1 MIFNKPN
8 NKRIVDLCIEF
19 DKLFPLEKDD
29 AMHTKLYSYLYLIY
43 YSLGR
48 KKAYFKLY
56 EDYEGYAHYAAT
68 TIYLRFLKKQKNGE
82 PINSVRNYAESTL
95 NPLKVAYQNENFREV
110 INSEVDDSID
120 TGALTS
126 ILKEQI
132 QSEYNYGLSEE
143 MEEVLSRIPQLIKKA
158 IKETPFRTDKLMCHR
173 LYMSCLISL
182 LKSFTL
188 SNSTKRKLGHKSN
201 GNAQDD
207 NIIIAAYKKDRYSN
221 ATVWHLPESY
231 TNYIQFLTNKVRVIT
246 SSQLEETQHSYD
258 LDDGVLDTIMMSA
271 YEAPDGDNMID

>member
-48 KKAYFKLY
+48 KKEFFKLY

-82 PINSVRNYAESTL
+82 PIGSVLNYAKSTL
-95 NPLKVAYQNENFREV
+95 NPLKVAYQNENFHEV
-110 INSEVDDSID
+110 INGEVDDSID
-120 TGALTS
+120 TGALNS

-143 MEEVLSRIPQLIKKA
+143 MEEVLGKLPIFIKKA

-188 SNSTKRKLGHKSN
+188 SNSTKRKLNNKADN
-201 GNAQDD
+201 NIQED
-207 NIIIAAYKKDRYSN
+207 NIITAAYKKDRYSS
-221 ATVWHLPESY
+221 ATVWHLPDSY
-231 TNYIQFLTNKVRVIT
+231 TNYIQFLTNKVRVMT
-246 SSQLEETQHSYD
+246 TVELDETRHSYD
-258 LDDGVLDTIMMSA
+258 LDDGVLDAIMMSA
-271 YEAPDGDNMID
+271 YDVPDRDNIID

>member
-29 AMHTKLYSYLYLIY
+29 ALHAKLYSYLYLIY

-48 KKAYFKLY
+48 KKEYFKLY

-82 PINSVRNYAESTL
+82 PIGSVLNYAKSTL
-95 NPLKVAYQNENFREV
+95 NPLKVAYQNENFHEV

-126 ILKEQI
+126 ILKDQI

-173 LYMSCLISL
+173 LYMSCLISF

-188 SNSTKRKLGHKSN
+188 SNSTKRKLGHKSD

-207 NIIIAAYKKDRYSN
+207 NIITAAYKKDRYSS

-231 TNYIQFLTNKVRVIT
+231 TNYIQFLTNKVRVMT
-246 SSQLEETQHSYD
+246 SAQLEETQHSYD
-258 LDDGVLDTIMMSA
+258 LDDGVLDAIMMSA
-271 YEAPDGDNMID
+271 YDAPDRDNMID